1 MHGAVLCDIDGVVRR
16 WDPALIDDAEARNG
30 LTPGSFRSVA
40 FAQERLLPAITGQ
53 CTDEEWRAGIAAALG
68 ERGGAVVAEWSESAG
83 EVVEEVLAILQQVR
97 RTAPVLLVSN
107 ATSRLESDL
116 ARLGLLD
123 AVDGIVNSSR
133 VGFAKPDPEI
143 YHHAAK
149 LAGANVEACLFVD
162 DTLPNVQAALAIGMA
177 GHHYQSPDGLRG
189 ILHDHLV

>member
-1 MHGAVLCDIDGVVRR
+1 MYGAVLCDLDGVLRR
-16 WDPALIDDAEARNG
+16 HVPMAEVDSRFG
-30 LTPGSFRSVA
+30 VPPGTLAGVA
-40 FAQERLLPAITGQ
+40 FAPDLLLPAITGR
-53 CTDEEWRAGIAAALG
+53 CTDEEWRALIAGRLG
-68 ERGGAVVAEWSESAG
+68 ADGPAMVADWSVSAG
-83 EVVEEVLAILQQVR
+83 EVVEEVRAILADVR
-97 RTAPVLLVSN
+97 RTVPVLLVSN

-116 ARLGLLD
+116 ERLDLLD

-162 DTLPNVQAALAIGMA
+162 DTLANVQAALAIGMA

>member
-1 MHGAVLCDIDGVVRR
+1 MYGAVLCDIDGVLRR
-16 WDPALIDDAEARNG
+16 HLPMTTYDAQFGVPAGTLAAAAF
-30 LTPGSFRSVA
+30 TPDL
-40 FAQERLLPAITGQ
+40 LLPAITGR
-53 CTDEEWRAGIAAALG
+53 CTDEEWRVRIAESLG
-68 ERGGAVVAEWSESAG
+68 ADGPAMVTAWSVSAG
-83 EVVEEVLAILQQVR
+83 EVVEEVRAILSDVR

-116 ARLGLLD
+116 ERLGLLD

-133 VGFAKPDPEI
+133 VGYAKPKAEI
-143 YHHAAK
+143 YRHAAK
-149 LAGANVEACLFVD
+149 LAGADVEACLFVD